1 MANTTNSEITSIIDK
16 HIYPIIKDTLSK
28 SLTKYKN
35 MLSKFM
41 NSRSDGLYDTFPATR
56 IPYGQQDAD
65 ELYAVFSKTEK
76 EFQDIIDKT
85 YYSQIPNFNLD
96 LLINMIKSWNLPQK
110 Y

>member
-1 MANTTNSEITSIIDK
+1 
-16 HIYPIIKDTLSK
+16 
-28 SLTKYKN
+28 

-76 EFQDIIDKT
+76 EFQRISCCAGEPAGSFFTDRMHAKEDIS
-85 YYSQIPNFNLD
+85 YYRLQNGA
-96 LLINMIKSWNLPQK
+96 
-110 Y
+110 